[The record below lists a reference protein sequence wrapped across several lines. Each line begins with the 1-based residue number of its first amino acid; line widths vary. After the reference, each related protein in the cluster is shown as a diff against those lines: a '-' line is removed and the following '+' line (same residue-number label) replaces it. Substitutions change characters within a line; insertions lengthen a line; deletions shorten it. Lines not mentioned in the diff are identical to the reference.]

1 MNRRQA
7 KKAYKK
13 RYGHNPQKPP
23 NEIWSLFEPGQIETI
38 ARAVEQ
44 MARCLQK
51 RVEEANEALRKMIEG
66 IKGIKEANDGE
77 I

>member
-13 RYGHNPQKPP
+13 RYGHNPQKTF
-23 NEIWSLFEPGQIETI
+23 NDICNIFKPGQFEAL

-44 MARCLQK
+44 ITRNLQK
-51 RVEEANEALRKMIEG
+51 WVEEATEALRKMIEG
-66 IKGIKEANDGE
+66 KKEEEDE
-77 I
+77 

>member
-23 NEIWSLFEPGQIETI
+23 NEIRSLFKLGQLEAIYRSVT
-38 ARAVEQ
+38 Q
-44 MARCLQK
+44 TTLLFQK
-51 RVEEANEALRKMIEG
+51 WADEAHEAHEALRKMIEG
-66 IKGIKEANDGE
+66 KKEDE
-77 I
+77 DE